1 MDQFKNSRIVA
12 TGRALTTCLHG
23 SGLGNYLNLPQS
35 SSRAL
40 EYLSAATDERFR
52 QALAAMAH
60 EADLTGGITDDQGVG
75 RNISYDDRTG
85 AYESVAAN
93 GDSANDGRIGADAR
107 ALLNFGGKELL
118 VRLLD
123 FRARIQVVGEDGI
136 RSDEDVITQRD
147 AIPDGDAILY
157 GDPVSYGD
165 IGLDKGVV
173 TDITVFADDRAV
185 HDVGEGPDSRAFAD
199 RLRLDQ
205 RFWMYEIGT
214 RTHVSPL
221 STGSSIEWD

>member
-1 MDQFKNSRIVA
+1 
-12 TGRALTTCLHG
+12 
-23 SGLGNYLNLPQS
+23 
-35 SSRAL
+35 
-40 EYLSAATDERFR
+40 
-52 QALAAMAH
+52 MAH
-60 EADLTGGITDDQGVG
+60 EADLTGRITDDQGMR
-75 RNISYDDRTG
+75 RNISYDDCAG
-85 AYESVAAN
+85 AYESVSADR
-93 GDSANDGRIGADAR
+93 DSADDGCIGADAR

-147 AIPDGDAILY
+147 AIPDGDAILQ

-173 TDITVFADDRAV
+173 TDITVFADDGSV
-185 HDVGEGPDSRAFAD
+185 HHMGEGPDPRAFAD
-199 RLRLDQ
+199 RFRLDQ

-214 RTHVSPL
+214 RTHVSQL
-221 STGSSIEWD
+221 SIGPSIDWN